1 MEGRMHAWN
10 WSAIGKPKLE
20 GCVGLKTVTK
30 FNAAG
35 TAKLFQRFCFS
46 QKLQALWMRANYLK
60 SAPVSSTTI
69 SILDSGTQKQI
80 VQHMD
85 IANG

>member
-35 TAKLFQRFCFS
+35 TAKLF
-46 QKLQALWMRANYLK
+46 
-60 SAPVSSTTI
+60 
-69 SILDSGTQKQI
+69 
-80 VQHMD
+80 
-85 IANG
+85 